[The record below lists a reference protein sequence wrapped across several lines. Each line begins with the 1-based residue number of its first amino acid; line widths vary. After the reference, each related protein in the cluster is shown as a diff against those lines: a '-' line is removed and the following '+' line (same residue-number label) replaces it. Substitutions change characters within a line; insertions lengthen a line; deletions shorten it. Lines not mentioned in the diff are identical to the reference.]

1 MTDIWTPDRRLMAL
15 SWKQPFAALMLR
27 GKIETR
33 SWYTTTRGWV
43 LICSSKIPYNLQQI
57 ESIAGEEQLD
67 RIVEQMA
74 LISIKNQKDPI
85 KGHGMAIAIG
95 KLVDCRLMEKA
106 DEDKCFVK
114 FYPGLYC
121 HVYEHVK
128 AIEPFPWKGTQGWK
142 EVAPEIKNKI
152 KFL

>member
-1 MTDIWTPDRRLMAL
+1 MTDIWAPDQRLMAL
-15 SWKQPFAALMLR
+15 SWKQPFAFLMLHD
-27 GKIETR
+27 KTETR
-33 SWYTTTRGWV
+33 SWNTNTRGWV
-43 LICSSKIPYNLQQI
+43 LICSSKIPYNLRQI
-57 ESIAGEEQLD
+57 ESIAGIYQFD
-67 RIVEQMA
+67 RIVNHFKKTP
-74 LISIKNQKDPI
+74 IDDPT
-85 KGHGMAIAIG
+85 KKHGMAIAIG
-95 KLVDCRLMEKA
+95 KLVDCRLMEKT